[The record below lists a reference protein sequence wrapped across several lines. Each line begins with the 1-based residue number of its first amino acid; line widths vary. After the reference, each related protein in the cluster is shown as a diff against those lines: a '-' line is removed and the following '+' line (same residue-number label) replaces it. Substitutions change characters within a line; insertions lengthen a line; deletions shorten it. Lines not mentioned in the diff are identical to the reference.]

1 MSKISDLDIQQIF
14 REMVNPEDMS
24 LRVDP
29 QLSGEVNIELNAE
42 DGDSVQ
48 VRPVCE
54 AVLTIQPDQAI
65 DVSKAR
71 SIFISSTQPM
81 EKLLA
86 SLDGQTWHE
95 IQSAAS
101 FYDKAASF
109 KLVKVIAPET
119 AVIKLLIKG

>member
-14 REMVNPEDMS
+14 RELVNPEDMS

-48 VRPVCE
+48 VRPMCGQVLSLASQE
-54 AVLTIQPDQAI
+54 AL

-71 SIFISSTQPM
+71 TLFISSTQPITSI
-81 EKLLA
+81 EV
-86 SLDGQTWHE
+86 SLDSETWHPLN
-95 IQSAAS
+95 AS
-101 FYDKAASF
+101 GSHLSLDSVPF
-109 KLVKVIAPET
+109 KQIRVT
-119 AVIKLLIKG
+119 STGDIKYLIKG